1 MKPKAVYYDILKY
14 QQKNINL
21 LNENF
26 DTVVLNNPTEN
37 TEKILESVELLF
49 APLGFKVDKLYI
61 DQCPNLKVIASNTTG
76 IPHIDKIYADMKNI
90 SVCALHDE
98 QTFLETITPTSEHTV
113 GLILSIL
120 RRTPAAHYAA
130 STGNWDRRP
139 WGSPMMVSRMTI
151 GIIGMGRLGR
161 QVKNIMG
168 SFGTKVL
175 FYDPYVEGSETD
187 LFEMASRCN
196 ILSINA
202 VVNNETMGLVDLKIL
217 TALPKNSIVVN
228 TSRGEILDINALI
241 DLLESGHLWGAAI
254 DTIDGEYDLGF
265 NNKFSSSRVATYA
278 RENNNLIITPH
289 IGGSTIDAWTE
300 TEKRVIDKSIE
311 ILC

>member
-1 MKPKAVYYDILKY
+1 MKPRAVYYDILKY
-14 QQKNINL
+14 QQKNLDL

-26 DTVVLNNPTEN
+26 DTIVLNNPTEN
-37 TEKILESVELLF
+37 TNKILESVELLF

-61 DQCPNLKVIASNTTG
+61 NRCPNLKVIASNTTG
-76 IPHIDKIYADMKNI
+76 IPHIDKTHADMNNI
-90 SVCALHDE
+90 SICALHNE

-120 RRTPAAHYAA
+120 RRIPSAHYAA
-130 STGNWDRRP
+130 SNGNWDRRP

-161 QVKNIMG
+161 QVQHIMS
-168 SFGTKVL
+168 SFGAHVL
-175 FYDPYVEGSETD
+175 FYDPYVQGSETD
-187 LFEMASRCN
+187 LVQMASKCN

-202 VVNNETMGLVDLKIL
+202 VVNNETIGLVDFKIL
-217 TALPKNSIVVN
+217 NALPKNSIVVN
-228 TSRGEILDINALI
+228 TARGEILEMNALI

-254 DTIDGEYDLGF
+254 DTIDGEYDLEF
-265 NNKFSSSRVATYA
+265 NKKFYDSRVATYA
-278 RENNNLIITPH
+278 RENNNLILTPH
-289 IGGSTIDAWTE
+289 IGGSTIDAWAE